1 LLYRQTLVSGG
12 YFYASGQ
19 PRVMVQRWYRT
30 AAVYSVDVGL
40 FQDTNDDGIGDFA
53 GLLSRM
59 DYLSRLGVTTIWLN
73 PIHPSPRRDG
83 GYDITDHYGVH
94 PRFGSMGDFTQLL
107 NGATERGIRVMLDL
121 VVNHTSD
128 EHPWFQSARSDRSSP
143 YRDWYVWSDTA
154 PPDRFEGQ
162 VFPGVEQETWTYDE
176 QAGAWYRHR
185 FYRFEP
191 DLNTEHPAVRA
202 EILKIAES
210 WLRMGVSGFRIDA
223 VPFLIE
229 PKRPGADLS
238 KKDYAFLHE
247 LRERLSWLQGDVA
260 LLAEANVP
268 GEEAREYFGYADGS
282 ATRLQMLFAFRLNQ
296 AVMLALAR
304 QEAGP
309 IGRTLDELPD
319 LSRHGQW
326 ATFLRNHDE
335 VDLGRLTPEE
345 RQDVF
350 AAFGPDPDMQ
360 LYHRGIRRRLAP
372 MLDGDRRRLEMA
384 YSLQFTMPGTPVIR
398 YGDEIGM
405 GENLALPERGAIRT
419 PMQWD
424 DTRNAGFSAA
434 DPSRLPVPVIDTGP
448 YGYQQVN
455 VTDQRRDPHSLLVW
469 FERIL
474 HTLRE
479 CEEIGAGEHEI
490 LKVGP
495 PHVLV
500 HRATGDRGAV
510 LFLHNLADR
519 PCQVRVGRQADQP
532 SRPLAMVADSD
543 YGEDLD
549 LDAVELAGYGYRW
562 IRLRKN
568 P

>member
-1 LLYRQTLVSGG
+1 LVSGG

>member
-1 LLYRQTLVSGG
+1 
-12 YFYASGQ
+12 
-19 PRVMVQRWYRT
+19 MVQRWYRT

-94 PRFGSMGDFTQLL
+94 PRFGSMGDFAQLL

-162 VFPGVEQETWTYDE
+162 VFPGVEHETWTYDE

-191 DLNTEHPAVRA
+191 DLNTENPAVRA

-282 ATRLQMLFAFRLNQ
+282 ATRLQMMFAFRLNQ
-296 AVMLALAR
+296 AIMLALAR
-304 QEAGP
+304 QQARP
-309 IGRTLDELPD
+309 ITQTLAELPD
-319 LSRHGQW
+319 LPRHAQW

-350 AAFGPDPDMQ
+350 NAFGPDPDMQ

-372 MLDGDRRRLEMA
+372 MLDGNRRRLEMA

-405 GENLALPERGAIRT
+405 GENLALPEREAIRT

-424 DTRNAGFSAA
+424 DTHNAGFSSA
-434 DPSRLPVPVIDTGP
+434 DPGDLQVPVIDFGP

-490 LKVGP
+490 LELGP

-500 HRATGDRGAV
+500 HRATGDRGAM

-519 PCQVRVGRQADQP
+519 PCQVPVGLQAEQP
-532 SRPLAMVADSD
+532 GRPLAVVADSD
-543 YGEDLD
+543 YGEKLD
-549 LDAVELAGYGYRW
+549 LDAVELAGHGYRW
-562 IRLRKN
+562 IRLRKH